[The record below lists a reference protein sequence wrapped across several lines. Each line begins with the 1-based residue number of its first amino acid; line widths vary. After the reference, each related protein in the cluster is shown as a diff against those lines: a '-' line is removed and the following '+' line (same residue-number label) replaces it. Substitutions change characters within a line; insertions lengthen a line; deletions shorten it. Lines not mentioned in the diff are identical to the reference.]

1 MSKKEVNQLSAIR
14 REAALARWRGREK
27 ASFRTIRVREDV
39 LAALARVDG
48 GTWSERIETLMK
60 LG

>member
-1 MSKKEVNQLSAIR
+1 MSKKDVNRLSAIR
-14 REAALARWRGREK
+14 REAALARWRGKEK
-27 ASFRTIRVREDV
+27 VSFGTIRVRENV

-48 GTWSERIETLMK
+48 DTWSERIETLMK